1 MTSPDLVSGTDSG
14 HGSAGPL
21 LDPRDRPAAALWA
34 LFAGI
39 GLLMVGNG
47 LQGSV
52 VGIGTQTEGFSAAA
66 AGLIMA
72 AYFVG
77 FLAGGRLATRAVA
90 AVGHIRVFAAL
101 TSMASASAVVHALV
115 VHPLSWGLMRFV
127 TGVCLAGLY
136 VVAESWI
143 NDMATNA
150 NRGRLL
156 AVYMVVTTGGIGLAQ
171 LLLNLPDAGQVELF
185 IVASVLVSL
194 SAVPITLAAT
204 SAPPVRTPAPMP
216 ARQLAAIIPTGITVA
231 FFLGLAHGTLI
242 GLGSVYAAS
251 VGLRP
256 GQVALFVA
264 APLVGAV
271 VFQLPIGF
279 ASDRLPRRGLM
290 LATAVLATGC
300 GMALLAVDDGSTL
313 NYLALFVLG
322 GASFPLYSLAIAYTN
337 DWLEPE
343 QIVGASAAL
352 VTVYSVGAV
361 VGPLA
366 ATALTI
372 AFGPSQFFVTLAA
385 AHGAV
390 VVYLVYRVTTSDA
403 PPIDEQRAYAP
414 FPARASA
421 VAAQLLR
428 PRGRRRR

>member
-14 HGSAGPL
+14 YESAGPF
-21 LDPRDRPAAALWA
+21 LDPKDNPVAALWA

-52 VGIGTQTEGFSAAA
+52 VGIGTQAEGFSAGST
-66 AGLIMA
+66 GLIMA

-77 FLAGGRLATRAVA
+77 FLAGGRLATTAVA
-90 AVGHIRVFAAL
+90 TVGHIRVFAAL
-101 TSMASASAVVHALV
+101 TSMASAAAIVHALV

-156 AVYMVVTTGGIGLAQ
+156 AVYMVVSTGGIGLAQ
-171 LLLNLPDAGQVELF
+171 LLLDLPAVEPFELF

-204 SAPPVRTPAPMP
+204 SAPPLRPPTPMP
-216 ARQLAAIIPTGITVA
+216 ARQLAAIIPTGIAVA
-231 FFLGLAHGTLI
+231 FFLGLAHGTLM
-242 GLGSVYAAS
+242 GLGAVHAAS
-251 VGLRP
+251 VGLSA

-271 VFQLPIGF
+271 VFQLPIGV

-290 LATAVLATGC
+290 LATAILATGC
-300 GMALLAVDDGSTL
+300 GLLLLMVDDGSTL

-322 GASFPLYSLAIAYTN
+322 GASFPLYSLAIAYTG

-352 VTVYSVGAV
+352 ITVYSVGAV
-361 VGPLA
+361 VGPLTS
-366 ATALTI
+366 TALTI
-372 AFGPSQFFVTLAA
+372 ATGSSQFFITLAA
-385 AHGAV
+385 AHGAIV
-390 VVYLVYRVTTSDA
+390 AYLIYRVTTSEA
-403 PPIDEQRAYAP
+403 PSIDEQRAYAP

-428 PRGRRRR
+428 PRSRRRR